1 MLLHNNEE
9 GDLFNDRSLFHARLF
24 GDDEGMRYL
33 CNMNTKKSIIYIVLL
48 VVCMAPLA
56 LLQGCLNR
64 DYIDW
69 SDYQTYY
76 MSELPVEPQD
86 FKADFE
92 EIYQKTVNRFA
103 YIEEKHLNMDSIH
116 DAFVS
121 RLDTIQQKTDYALL
135 LREFFASLKAGH
147 AGISFHP
154 YHIGN
159 DAILIEN
166 RVFISN
172 PSQAAQ
178 KAGFMDK
185 DEILSVN
192 HVPTAEWF
200 QNHAKYISASTEASR
215 LVNTVLEITYDH
227 VDSIRTF
234 GIRRGEEEMELTVN
248 LLNSQQRSGKDWQQ
262 LTHQKLTPEVGYIA
276 INMLDD
282 ESVVSSFVK
291 ALDEYRNLPYLIVDV
306 RENGGGNSRNGD
318 RIAEY
323 LIKHDCKNWM
333 GEQLKMNK
341 NAYKGMVYVL
351 MGPNSFSAAETFLVE
366 LKESHED
373 ANRQYNENTDI
384 VLVGEPSAGDMGG
397 VILPYKT
404 SHGVCFRLPV
414 MNRITTPGGHPTEGK
429 AIQPDH
435 VVHQKVTDFMAGKD
449 TQIEYVLWLIKVAKA
464 HELM

>member
-1 MLLHNNEE
+1 MK
-9 GDLFNDRSLFHARLF
+9 
-24 GDDEGMRYL
+24 
-33 CNMNTKKSIIYIVLL
+33 TKKSIVYIVLF
-48 VVCMAPLA
+48 VCMAPLA

-92 EIYQKTVNRFA
+92 EIYQKTLNRFA
-103 YIEEKHLNMDSIH
+103 YIEAKHLDMDSIH

-121 RLDTIQQKTDYALL
+121 RLDTIQRKTDYALL

-192 HVPTAEWF
+192 HVPTAEWL
-200 QNHAKYISASTEASR
+200 QNHSKYISASTEASR

-227 VDSIRTF
+227 VDSVRIF

-248 LLNSQQRSGKDWQQ
+248 LLNSQQRSGKVWHQ
-262 LTHQKLTPEVGYIA
+262 LTHKQLTPEVGYIA
-276 INMLDD
+276 INMLDED
-282 ESVVSSFVK
+282 SVVSSFTK
-291 ALDEYRNLPYLIVDV
+291 ALEEYRNLPYLIVDV

-333 GEQLKMNK
+333 GEQLTMNK
-341 NAYKGMVYVL
+341 NCFKGQVYVL

-366 LKESHED
+366 LKESGD
-373 ANRQYNENTDI
+373 V

-414 MNRITTPGGHPTEGK
+414 MNHITTPGGHPTEGK
-429 AIQPDH
+429 AIQPH
-435 VVHQKVTDFMAGKD
+435 RVVHQTIKDFMDGKD